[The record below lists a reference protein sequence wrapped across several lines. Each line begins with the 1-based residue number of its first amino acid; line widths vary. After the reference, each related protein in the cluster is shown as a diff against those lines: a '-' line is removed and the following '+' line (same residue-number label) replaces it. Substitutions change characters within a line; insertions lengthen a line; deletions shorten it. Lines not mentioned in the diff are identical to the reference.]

1 MANPHQSHP
10 SPSAPLPVLEVV
22 HALPTRVRLRWSAS
36 LDDAALEALCGQLAG
51 LPWLEGCQRR
61 AGSRSLVLRLQPHC
75 PASLWQS
82 ALADL
87 GWCLKPVPGVSVAA
101 LANDVEAPGPA
112 NPWSQLSRQM
122 GGSMMGASLGQM
134 LVGGGLATAGAAVA
148 GPPAALVCG
157 GLGAMVG
164 AVAGSIAGSA
174 IADGQARSLPETLGQ
189 LSWRRL
195 STRMG
200 EEAGS
205 RSGMALGAAVAGPVG
220 AVAGLAVGSMVG
232 GHLVTDLTGPASRR
246 AVIGQGRWFAA
257 MVQDS
262 TGESLSQSLASRL
275 GAGLTGGSAV
285 GRELGATLGSRFG
298 GRIDW
303 TASVQQHR
311 LVPMTASRSRPAGH
325 QAGRTEG

>member
-1 MANPHQSHP
+1 MANPHQSQP
-10 SPSAPLPVLEVV
+10 SSSAPLPVLEVV
-22 HALPTRVRLRWSAS
+22 HVLPTRVRLRWSAS

-51 LPWLEGCQRR
+51 LPWLEGCERR
-61 AGSRSLVLRLQPHC
+61 AGSRSLLLRLQPHC
-75 PASLWQS
+75 PASLWQT

-87 GWCLKPVPGVSVAA
+87 GWRLKPVPGVSVAA

-148 GPPAALVCG
+148 G
-157 GLGAMVG
+157 
-164 AVAGSIAGSA
+164 SIAGSA
-174 IADGQARSLPETLGQ
+174 IADGQASSLPDTLGQ